1 IKELVVQKR
10 MERRSPKLLFQRRH
24 AVSLTGNV
32 LPVDLGTRASSGI
45 ANNTWHAGECLPSGR
60 MPLVCGVDTSDLLRG
75 GTTRL
80 PALTWRFEL
89 PQSFQPFDWRLRPSG
104 AVSCGPARGTNV
116 SPVSGSRMCSTKHGA
131 GKHQGQERSRAWYG
145 RPRRRVLHG

>member
-1 IKELVVQKR
+1 MASRRTSAPTASCVAKIAWARTPPSQAGDAGESGVIKELVVQKR

-24 AVSLTGNV
+24 VSLTGKA

-80 PALTWRFEL
+80 PALTWRF
-89 PQSFQPFDWRLRPSG
+89 
-104 AVSCGPARGTNV
+104 
-116 SPVSGSRMCSTKHGA
+116 
-131 GKHQGQERSRAWYG
+131 
-145 RPRRRVLHG
+145 